1 MTEPDFCGMAA
12 LTKSQAKKA
21 AMRKARHLVSAAFA
35 EGKWVAASDACVDGR
50 GRAAVAWA
58 VFDPTGALAGEGF
71 ERVELTEARSSTQA
85 EAYGAIA
92 AAAALARLGAQR
104 AVCLC
109 DCAPAIERL
118 SGRCPGPDDTPARWA
133 ALSSGRFDLAW
144 VTREALG
151 PANDQARKALD
162 LPPEKSKARPWGEYL
177 EALGSALRAKIDR
190 PAGLKF

>member
-1 MTEPDFCGMAA
+1 MSEADFAGMAA
-12 LTKSQAKKA
+12 LTRSQAKKA
-21 AMRKARHLVSAAFA
+21 AMRKARAVVSGAFA
-35 EGKWVAASDACVDGR
+35 EGKWVAASDACVDGK

-58 VFDPTGALAGEGF
+58 IFDPTGALAGEGF
-71 ERVELTEARSSTQA
+71 ERVELTESRSSTQA

-92 AAAALARLGAQR
+92 AAQALARLDAPS

-118 SGRCPGPDDTPARWA
+118 SGRSPGPDDTHERWSV
-133 ALSSGRFDLAW
+133 LSAGRFDLAW

-162 LPPEKSKARPWGEYL
+162 LPPEKSKNRPWGEYL
-177 EALGSALRAKIDR
+177 EALGAALRVDVAR
-190 PAGLKF
+190 PGGLKF